1 MNMLDIELNE
11 EQVSRIKSIGKE
23 YSELKQRYKDVLKD
37 IKKELNI
44 PEKYPIL
51 GFLYYSVSE
60 GSFNNIKKV
69 EKCRLAYLVNYSFCN
84 FDYISNSE
92 YFNFYPMFRSV
103 SKDGKPGNCIERA
116 FLDDFD
122 FEPFDGTV
130 EEARKILKEAK
141 KSPTSKNKQK

>member
-1 MNMLDIELNE
+1 MNMLYIELNE

-51 GFLYYSVSE
+51 GFLYYSVKE

-69 EKCRLAYLVNYSFCN
+69 EKCRLAYLVNYSFRN
-84 FDYISNSE
+84 FDCISNSE
-92 YFNFYPMFRSV
+92 YFNFNPVFRSV
-103 SKDGKPGNCIERA
+103 SKDGKPGNCIERV
-116 FLDDFD
+116 FLHDVD

-141 KSPTSKNKQK
+141 KSPTSKNNQK

>member
-1 MNMLDIELNE
+1 MLNIELNE

-23 YSELKQRYKDVLKD
+23 YSELKKRYYKVIKD

-51 GFLYYSVSE
+51 GFLYYSVKE
-60 GSFNNIKKV
+60 GGFNNIKKV
-69 EKCRLAYLVNYSFCN
+69 EKCRLAYLDNYSFCH
-84 FDYISNSE
+84 FDYISFSE
-92 YFNFYPMFRSV
+92 YFDFNPVFRSV
-103 SKDGKPGNCIERA
+103 SKDGEPGNRIEMV
-116 FLDDFD
+116 FLDDVN